1 MQEENAKAGITY
13 SLEKDN
19 LRPTTERV
27 MDPVSYTVAWI
38 GGNISIAIFMVGASL
53 VPPSGSM
60 NLVQAFVALL
70 IGLSLTAVVLSI
82 NGAPGHKWGVPY
94 VVQARPTFGTLGLKL
109 PSLLRG
115 IPALVWFGVQSWVG
129 SSALNAVLKSM
140 FGLDNLI
147 LVFVGFTILQAV
159 LGYTGIKGIKWI
171 ENIGVVVIFFSVIY
185 MTYILFTR
193 FGTTISEN
201 LIEYKGTWGMPFIAG
216 ITAAL
221 GFSTTIVTNI
231 SDFMRDL
238 SKDVK
243 TRNSSWLHWIAFVPT
258 NMFLGLIGLITASVT
273 GEWDPIA
280 LFTETMPG
288 SPVLIVSLLFIAF
301 AQITTNLYNNLVPAS
316 YVLIDFTNLPYKIAA
331 PICVF
336 ISVITMPWM
345 IATTGVFMAFIQI
358 YTAFF
363 GPIFA
368 ALVLDYYY
376 FRKQNLD
383 IKTLY
388 DPNGPF
394 VGVNWCGSI
403 AIVFGAIVGLIF
415 MEWSWFASLIP
426 TAVVYLLLT
435 KYTNI
440 SAPFKTGTIFE
451 KK

>member
-1 MQEENAKAGITY
+1 MSSEQSQTATSY
-13 SLEKDN
+13 SLENDN
-19 LRPTTERV
+19 LRPVTERV

-60 NLVQAFVALL
+60 NLIQAFTALA
-70 IGLSLTAVVLSI
+70 IGLTLTAIVLSI
-82 NGAPGHKWGVPY
+82 NGAPGHKWGIPY
-94 VVQARPTFGTLGLKL
+94 VVQARPTFGTIGLKL
-109 PSLLRG
+109 PALLRS

-129 SSALNAVLKSM
+129 ASAINSVTTRLVGFN
-140 FGLDNLI
+140 NLI
-147 LVFVGFTILQAV
+147 VIFICFTILQAI

-171 ENIGVVVIFFSVIY
+171 ENIGVVVIFFSVVY

-193 FGTTISEN
+193 FGTAISKN
-201 LIEYKGTWGMPFIAG
+201 LIEYQGTWGMPFIAG

-238 SKDVK
+238 SKNIK
-243 TRNSSWLHWIAFVPT
+243 TRKTVWLHWLAFVPT

-280 LFTETMPG
+280 LFTETMPD

-301 AQITTNLYNNLVPAS
+301 AQVTTNLYNNLVPAT
-316 YVLIDFTNLPYKIAA
+316 YVLIDFTNLKYKYAA

-336 ISVITMPWM
+336 LSVATLPWM

-368 ALVLDYYY
+368 ALVLDYYF
-376 FRKQNLD
+376 FRKQELN
-383 IKTLY
+383 IATLY
-388 DPNGPF
+388 DPKGPF
-394 VGVNWCGSI
+394 TGINWRGII
-403 AIVFGAIVGLIF
+403 AIVCGAVVGMIF
-415 MEWSWFASLIP
+415 MQWSWFASLIP
-426 TAVVYLLLT
+426 TMLIYWALT

-440 SAPFKTGTIFE
+440 SEEFKIGTIYE